1 MLSPNP
7 RWPKMKSLG
16 PVNTLP
22 LESKRGF
29 LNVIKIRVL
38 RCRDYAGL
46 SRFDVVQCWI
56 IWVLLLLFNP

>member
-1 MLSPNP
+1 MLSPNS

-29 LNVIKIRVL
+29 LNVIKIRML
-38 RCRDYAGL
+38 KYRDYAGL
-46 SRFDVVQCWI
+46 STC
-56 IWVLLLLFNP
+56 

>member
-1 MLSPNP
+1 MLSPNS

-29 LNVIKIRVL
+29 LNVIKIRMPKY
-38 RCRDYAGL
+38 RDYAGL
-46 SRFDVVQCWI
+46 STC
-56 IWVLLLLFNP
+56 